1 MCLILTTL
9 AAIVCSLLYK
19 VNKSFSTAK
28 VLAFMYSC
36 AAIMWTVDCSFAKL
50 KGVDFFDLSFEDF
63 VLGLIVVGF
72 AIFAVTIVKL
82 AKQAL
87 KKHKAC
93 ISFFNLLFL
102 TLFHQDL

>member
-1 MCLILTTL
+1 MCLILTTI

-19 VNKSFSTAK
+19 VNKFSTAK

-50 KGVDFFDLSFEDF
+50 KGEDFFDLSFEDF

-87 KKHKAC
+87 KSIKPA
-93 ISFFNLLFL
+93 
-102 TLFHQDL
+102 